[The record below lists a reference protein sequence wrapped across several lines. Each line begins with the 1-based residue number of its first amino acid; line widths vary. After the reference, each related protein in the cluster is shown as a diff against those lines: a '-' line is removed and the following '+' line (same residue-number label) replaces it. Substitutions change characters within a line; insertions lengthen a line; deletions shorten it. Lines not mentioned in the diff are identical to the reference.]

1 MPRGIVVKNKNGG
14 LIVNCIS
21 NSVYDYRKTQQGLAI
36 APIYF
41 DKFNLKE
48 HDEVGYSHTGDL
60 FDFIKI
66 DYKVIDE

>member
-1 MPRGIVVKNKNGG
+1 MPRGIVVKTERYG
-14 LIVNCIS
+14 LVVNAIS
-21 NSVYDYRKTQQGLAI
+21 GMDIKTQQGLCI
-36 APIYF
+36 SPICF

-66 DYKVIDE
+66 EFKVIDE